1 MTYLYAAM
9 WFLIGLILIFRMG
22 RENRVF
28 YGAGAFFL
36 LLGGWWFADAVLPV
50 NLFEG
55 VWIWILRGITAVA
68 LLLASLAFAREYRKD
83 QRKTSE
89 TEELKQE
96 RK

>member
-28 YGAGAFFL
+28 YGVGAFFL
-36 LLGGWWFADAVLPV
+36 LLGGWWFADAVLSV

-55 VWIWILRGITAVA
+55 VWIWILRGITAVV

-83 QRKTSE
+83 RKGFSAAEESE
-89 TEELKQE
+89 QE
-96 RK
+96 KK

>member
-22 RENRVF
+22 KENRVF
-28 YGAGAFFL
+28 YGVGAFFL
-36 LLGGWWFADAVLPV
+36 LLGGWWLADAVLSV

-55 VWIWILRGITAVA
+55 IWIWILRGITAAA

-83 QRKTSE
+83 RKSFSAAEESE
-89 TEELKQE
+89 REEK
-96 RK
+96 